1 MRVGYGRLGLV
12 GRAQLLVHAMVWQ
25 HVSPLDN
32 GAALAFGR
40 HESLCQN
47 SMSGASSGP
56 IGYGAPFDF
65 ASESMLHTTGASVRT
80 YPSVPLHGGR
90 FSGRMMSER
99 KGRSIAEV
107 PLPQTAFVTHSSTV
121 VACVQGILLREL
133 AEGAML
139 SSTSLECAQ
148 RVSLSALTCEYI
160 VWRSLT

>member
-1 MRVGYGRLGLV
+1 
-12 GRAQLLVHAMVWQ
+12 MVWQ

-47 SMSGASSGP
+47 SMSGPSSGP

-139 SSTSLECAQ
+139 SSTSLAGVRPTSE
-148 RVSLSALTCEYI
+148 SLSSHLRVHRMEILDVGPRVLREAIE
-160 VWRSLT
+160 VPV